1 VFWDVR
7 YRHAFA
13 GSLSALVALRLG
25 YGQETVTLTDTA
37 GAVVS
42 TLHLR
47 RRGIFGGGLSG
58 QLGSPELTF
67 YVGANFALGSP

>member
-1 VFWDVR
+1 
-7 YRHAFA
+7 
-13 GSLSALVALRLG
+13 VALRLG
-25 YGQETVTLTDTA
+25 YGQETVTVTDAA

-42 TLHLR
+42 RLHLR

-58 QLGSPELTF
+58 QLGSPELTL